1 MAESNYTASSV
12 VESLHGQPRYD
23 LSLKTVG
30 NEFEPDNQKYLES
43 LALFACLYGV
53 SALVAVIVVCCGCK
67 KRRKREREE
76 YSGGSSCSTNAIFI
90 CSIVAIVA
98 LPVYF
103 WGNQESAKGVSSFVE
118 NVNDFQALFNDVF
131 STAESLQQNIGT
143 ARSVADNVTIPGGQD
158 DTALNELKGALS
170 AANNAVGAV
179 MDNKDTLDTES
190 ILDTVQKGERY
201 RWEIFMGF
209 GIVLTLLVITYLLL
223 RKPSK
228 SSRTLLTWVG
238 TMVAFIGL
246 IVSGTSLAIAVGTAD
261 FCSGPNEVLI
271 AYASPGDS
279 STMGDVAS
287 FYINCAPGSTNPFFD
302 DVDDATKRVDESYGY
317 IQTLSENGFDVADLN
332 NSLNA
337 VQNGT
342 EKVLAETQCQDVHN
356 TYIGAVDSLCVQCLP
371 AHHSVLAQLVS
382 VDDPLPRFIGC
393 CRIRCCSTQ
402 SLLQGLSLKLDNTSQ
417 RMS

>member
-1 MAESNYTASSV
+1 MSFSLDGEVGVYSVFSHPDESNDI
-12 VESLHGQPRYD
+12 H
-23 LSLKTVG
+23 
-30 NEFEPDNQKYLES
+30 
-43 LALFACLYGV
+43 
-53 SALVAVIVVCCGCK
+53 I
-67 KRRKREREE
+67 
-76 YSGGSSCSTNAIFI
+76 
-90 CSIVAIVA
+90 
-98 LPVYF
+98 
-103 WGNQESAKGVSSFVE
+103 
-118 NVNDFQALFNDVF
+118 
-131 STAESLQQNIGT
+131 
-143 ARSVADNVTIPGGQD
+143 
-158 DTALNELKGALS
+158 
-170 AANNAVGAV
+170 
-179 MDNKDTLDTES
+179 
-190 ILDTVQKGERY
+190 
-201 RWEIFMGF
+201 
-209 GIVLTLLVITYLLL
+209 
-223 RKPSK
+223 
-228 SSRTLLTWVG
+228 TLLTWVG